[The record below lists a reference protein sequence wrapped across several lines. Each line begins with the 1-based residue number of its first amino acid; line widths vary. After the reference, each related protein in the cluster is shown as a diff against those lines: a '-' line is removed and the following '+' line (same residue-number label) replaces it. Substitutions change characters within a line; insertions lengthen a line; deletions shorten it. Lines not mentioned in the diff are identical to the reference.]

1 MRDVILAAPPGPTP
15 HRFRVRFQD
24 ADPAGIVFFAR
35 LFDFAHDGY
44 VAFLDAHGIHMA
56 DEIPRGSWIAPLS
69 GAEARFLAPLRFGDD
84 AMAEVVGKEVH
95 GSRVRLF
102 HRVHNP
108 SAVAAVLRTDHVFVS
123 PKDFSRVT
131 LPEPVFTALEE
142 LPNLEVGT

>member
-15 HRFRVRFQD
+15 HRFRIRFQD

-44 VAFLDAHGIHMA
+44 VAFLDAHEVRMA
-56 DEIPRGSWIAPLS
+56 QEIPRGAWIAPLS
-69 GAEARFLAPLRFGDD
+69 GAEARFLAPLRFGED
-84 AMAEVVGKEVH
+84 AMAEVVGKQIQ

-108 SAVAAVLRTDHVFVS
+108 TSVSAVLRTDHVFVS
-123 PKDFSRVT
+123 PQSFDRVP
-131 LPEPVFTALEE
+131 LPKAVVTALSR
-142 LPNLEVGT
+142 LPDLDVG